1 MNTYMEFLFFRA
13 RCQQSTDG
21 GQTCPVI
28 PRDNLT
34 DVNQKGN
41 QCNNDPNGR
50 MSKVSGSYKR
60 VFEIKSWHALCCVC
74 VGVNAVAIPITIFV
88 VPWLVG

>member
-21 GQTCPVI
+21 GKTCPFI
-28 PRDNLT
+28 PRDNIT
-34 DVNQKGN
+34 DVKQKGN

-50 MSKVSGSYKR
+50 KSKGLLINKDVS
-60 VFEIKSWHALCCVC
+60 
-74 VGVNAVAIPITIFV
+74 
-88 VPWLVG
+88 